1 MKKIIILT
9 AITSS
14 LLFSDVYYKNKNKNE
29 KNTYKNDSIN
39 FKRAK
44 IFNIRQYRDYFE
56 ITIATKEHGRIRTKD
71 RRIFKMGA
79 IVSGSCSN
87 YEYGEYKS
95 CSI

>member
-14 LLFSDVYYKNKNKNE
+14 LLFSDVYYKNKNE
-29 KNTYKNDSIN
+29 KNTYKSDSII
-39 FKRAK
+39 FSKAK
-44 IFNIRQYRDYFE
+44 IFNVREYRNYIE
-56 ITIATKEHGRIRTKD
+56 ITIATKEHGRIRTKIN
-71 RRIFKMGA
+71 RKFKIGA

-95 CSI
+95 CSIW

>member
-14 LLFSDVYYKNKNKNE
+14 LLFSDVYYKNKNE
-29 KNTYKNDSIN
+29 KNNYKSDSIN
-39 FKRAK
+39 FNRAK

-71 RRIFKMGA
+71 RRKFKIGS

-95 CSI
+95 CTIW

>member
-56 ITIATKEHGRIRTKD
+56 IIMA
-71 RRIFKMGA
+71 
-79 IVSGSCSN
+79 
-87 YEYGEYKS
+87 
-95 CSI
+95 